1 MLHAFTFP
9 PGRRLRQSVLA
20 LLAIF
25 VGTSCDSTT
34 DPVATSTLS
43 DPPTAATTDTAAAT
57 DSLAPALATSSYSGL
72 PFGPF
77 GLWSSATSVYWGP
90 SPFTG
95 SHNYTD
101 AGNIVTQIG
110 AARNKKQRLILA
122 MTGGSS
128 GRYLTNGKFDFTKWK
143 NKMNTFKT
151 TAIKNAVAAG
161 VADGTIIGNTV
172 MDEPETKQW
181 GGVMTKTLLDQMAA
195 YVKAIFPT
203 LAVGVNHGP
212 TGYYLWRPTER
223 YRVVDYVLN
232 QYNWWI
238 TTGNVTAWRDKVLAQ
253 AKLDGVRPAFSINI
267 LGGGVQDR
275 SGTWDCTGSGQGGKG
290 PYYPNCRMTPDQVRT
305 WGRTLGVA
313 GCAMT
318 MWRYDDAFMSKST
331 NVTAFRD
338 VASTLA
344 GQPRQSCRRA

>member
-1 MLHAFTFP
+1 MLHASTFP
-9 PGRRLRQSVLA
+9 PGRTRLCQSVLA
-20 LLAIF
+20 LLAIL
-25 VGTSCDSTT
+25 VGTSCDSAT

-43 DPPTAATTDTAAAT
+43 DPPTAAAT
-57 DSLAPALATSSYSGL
+57 DSLAPALATSSYTGL

-110 AARNKKQRLILA
+110 AARTKKQRLILA

-151 TAIKNAVAAG
+151 AAIQNAVASG

-212 TGYYLWRPTER
+212 TGYYLWRPTEH

-238 TTGNVTAWRDKVLAQ
+238 TQGNVNAWRDKVLAQ
-253 AKLDGVRPAFSINI
+253 ASRDGVRPAFSLNI

-275 SGTWDCTGSGQGGKG
+275 TGTWDCTGSGQAGKG
-290 PYYPNCRMTPDQVRT
+290 PYYPNCRMTPDQVRN

-318 MWRYDDAFMSKST
+318 MWRFDNTFMSKSA

-338 VASTLA
+338 VASTLGA
-344 GQPRQSCRRA
+344 QPRRSCRRA